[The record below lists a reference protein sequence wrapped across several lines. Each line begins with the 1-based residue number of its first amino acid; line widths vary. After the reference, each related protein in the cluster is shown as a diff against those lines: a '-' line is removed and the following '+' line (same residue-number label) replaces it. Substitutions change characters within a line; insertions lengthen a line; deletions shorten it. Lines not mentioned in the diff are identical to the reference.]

1 MSEEQ
6 KKRMV
11 TRREVLKMAGVAG
24 AGLLASACGAQ
35 PAAEPQVIEKVV
47 TVEVEKEVAVE
58 KVVTV
63 EVEKEVEV
71 AKEVVVTATPDPSA
85 AKITVEGALW
95 VLQGKDFHD
104 SYNEYLRSEIAAY
117 ADSQGWPL
125 DISYIAGFTSGTG
138 EVEKIAASVQS
149 GQPPDIILHTL
160 SAVQLRNLYAL
171 DPVTDVVEA
180 VEAMWGK
187 AAPFMY
193 QEYFLDGQWWA
204 VPYHQRSGGGWY
216 RQDAFDEVGIDVQ
229 QTRRYDLLLEQTLE
243 ISKPDEEFY
252 GWGITVNRSGDGDSF
267 INRVKTGWGAAWQ
280 DETSQYITTNS
291 PEMVDALSF
300 IVDIFTNPQ
309 WEPALPPGILSWN
322 DISNNEAYLGGKIG
336 YTENAGTVYARA
348 VVDNNPVAPNTGYLK
363 PPGGP
368 ALEEFITV
376 PAKNWEL
383 LRGAKNGAAAKDT
396 ILYFMLDLGRYDAML
411 NSSPA
416 YALPCFVDLW
426 DKSEAA
432 QADPITLQQK
442 SACLDESGI
451 DATRYPGQATPA
463 LSAITEAGVWND
475 MVNAAITG
483 TPVEQAVKDAHDRMV
498 QIFKEYGLPGE
509 RA

>member
-1 MSEEQ
+1 
-6 KKRMV
+6 
-11 TRREVLKMAGVAG
+11 
-24 AGLLASACGAQ
+24 
-35 PAAEPQVIEKVV
+35 
-47 TVEVEKEVAVE
+47 
-58 KVVTV
+58 
-63 EVEKEVEV
+63 
-71 AKEVVVTATPDPSA
+71 
-85 AKITVEGALW
+85 
-95 VLQGKDFHD
+95 
-104 SYNEYLRSEIAAY
+104 
-117 ADSQGWPL
+117 
-125 DISYIAGFTSGTG
+125 
-138 EVEKIAASVQS
+138 
-149 GQPPDIILHTL
+149 
-160 SAVQLRNLYAL
+160 
-171 DPVTDVVEA
+171 
-180 VEAMWGK
+180 
-187 AAPFMY
+187 
-193 QEYFLDGQWWA
+193 
-204 VPYHQRSGGGWY
+204 
-216 RQDAFDEVGIDVQ
+216 
-229 QTRRYDLLLEQTLE
+229 
-243 ISKPDEEFY
+243 
-252 GWGITVNRSGDGDSF
+252 
-267 INRVKTGWGAAWQ
+267 
-280 DETSQYITTNS
+280 
-291 PEMVDALSF
+291 
-300 IVDIFTNPQ
+300 
-309 WEPALPPGILSWN
+309 LSWN